1 MKTGRI
7 PEITR
12 CRLCTVI
19 TLFAVI
25 LSATPLFAAQPCVSD
40 GRQLEWEETWELLL
54 EESPSIG
61 ALKEAVRASRAGLKS
76 AAVASK
82 VTTAVT
88 GTGVKEEA
96 DRASSAVRFTV
107 SYSTSLFGRET
118 AQVKSAALLHEES
131 LLSLDK
137 GYLDLYNHAATA
149 YWGAAAA
156 RVAVRAAEEE
166 LSKRRAFL
174 DDAQLRYEQGLVP
187 ELDVLRAKS
196 SLAEAQ
202 YLLSTKESQM
212 VNMEAMLKGLAGWK
226 NISPAEGV
234 LEAEPPM
241 HETPPDYGKVCKEHP
256 TICKAELEVERQK
269 ALLRLAKKTSAPTL
283 SLSASNSLA
292 LDGSYA
298 ATYTQDDWYGSA
310 TITIPVTDGGAAH
323 WAAEKA
329 RAGVASAERAL
340 ASARAGVMRDLFT
353 AWQDYQ
359 SSLTGLASARERFGL
374 LAREREIVLL
384 RYREGLASQI
394 EVLDVQTRYT
404 EANADFIDSKKAVF
418 VACAALAAAR
428 AELPV
433 EVDQ

>member
-1 MKTGRI
+1 MKTCRFFERGGRRFLPVAALLAILII
-7 PEITR
+7 P
-12 CRLCTVI
+12 L
-19 TLFAVI
+19 
-25 LSATPLFAAQPCVSD
+25 PLFAAQPTVTG
-40 GRQLEWEETWELLL
+40 GRQLGWEETWELLAA
-54 EESPSIG
+54 ESPSIG
-61 ALKEAVRASRAGLKS
+61 MLKEAVRAARAGMKS
-76 AAVASK
+76 SAVATK

-88 GTGVKEEA
+88 GSGVKEEA

-107 SYSTSLFGRET
+107 SYSTSLFGREA
-118 AQVKSAALLHEES
+118 AQVKSAALLHRES
-131 LLSLDK
+131 VLSLDK
-137 GYLDLYNHAATA
+137 GYLDLFSNAAIA

-156 RVAVRAAEEE
+156 KVSVRAAEEE
-166 LSKRRAFL
+166 LSKRKAFL

-196 SLAEAQ
+196 SLAEAE
-202 YLLSTKESQM
+202 YLLSSRQSHM

-226 NISPAEGV
+226 DISPAEGV

-241 HETPPDYGKVCKEHP
+241 NESPPDYGGVCKNHP
-256 TICKAELEVERQK
+256 TILKAKLEVERQK
-269 ALLRLAKKTSAPTL
+269 ALLRLAKRTSVPTL

-340 ASARAGVMRDLFT
+340 ASAKAVVMRDLFT

-359 SSLTGLASARERFGL
+359 SALTGLASARKRFEL
-374 LAREREIVLL
+374 LTREREIVLL

-394 EVLDVQTRYT
+394 EVLDAQSRYT
-404 EANADFIDSKKAVF
+404 QANSDFIDSKRAVF
-418 VACAALAAAR
+418 VACSALAAAR
-428 AELPV
+428 AELPM
-433 EVDQ
+433 EVSP